1 MIPPK
6 ILLFFLPSIRN
17 RFAIFAVNLSFI
29 FLILHTAMANRI
41 NYQKLLD
48 KLIDNQIKDGVTPS
62 LLLHSCCAPCSSYV
76 LEYLSSFFHITLFFY
91 NPNIYPREEYDLR
104 ISEVKRLV
112 NELNTNHPI
121 KIIEGD
127 YIPDVF
133 YNATRGME
141 QSEERGERCHACYR
155 LRLAETAQLA
165 KKMGFDYFTTTLSIG
180 PKKDSNKI
188 NEIAEEIA
196 EIYETNHLPSDFK
209 RKKGYERSIVLSRD
223 LNLYRQNYC
232 GCIFSRKKNP

>member
-1 MIPPK
+1 MDRLLEK
-6 ILLFFLPSIRN
+6 I
-17 RFAIFAVNLSFI
+17 A
-29 FLILHTAMANRI
+29 
-41 NYQKLLD
+41 QEGK
-48 KLIDNQIKDGVTPS
+48 TPS

-91 NPNIYPREEYDLR
+91 NPNIYPQEEYDLR
-104 ISEVKRLV
+104 LSEVKRLV
-112 NELNTNHPI
+112 NEINTNHPI

-133 YNATRGME
+133 YKAVRGME
-141 QSEERGERCHACYR
+141 QEEECGERCHACYH
-155 LRLAETAQLA
+155 LRLEETARLA
-165 KKMGFDYFTTTLSIG
+165 QKLGFDYFTTTLSIG

-196 EIYETNHLPSDFK
+196 EIYETYHLPSDFK
-209 RKKGYERSIVLSRD
+209 RKKGYERSIVLSREH
-223 LNLYRQNYC
+223 NLYRQNYC

>member
-1 MIPPK
+1 
-6 ILLFFLPSIRN
+6 
-17 RFAIFAVNLSFI
+17 
-29 FLILHTAMANRI
+29 MANRI
-41 NYQKLLD
+41 NYQRLLD
-48 KLIDNQIKDGVTPS
+48 RLLEKIAQEVRTPS

-91 NPNIYPREEYDLR
+91 NPNIYPQEEYDLR
-104 ISEVKRLV
+104 LSEVKRLV
-112 NELNTNHPI
+112 NEINTNHPI

-133 YNATRGME
+133 YKAVRGME
-141 QSEERGERCHACYR
+141 QEEECGERCHACYR
-155 LRLAETAQLA
+155 LRLEETARLA
-165 KKMGFDYFTTTLSIG
+165 QKLGFDYFTTTLSIG

-196 EIYETNHLPSDFK
+196 EIYKTYHLPSDFK
-209 RKKGYERSIVLSRD
+209 RKKGYERSIVLSREH
-223 LNLYRQNYC
+223 NLYRQNYC

>member
-1 MIPPK
+1 
-6 ILLFFLPSIRN
+6 
-17 RFAIFAVNLSFI
+17 
-29 FLILHTAMANRI
+29 MANRI
-41 NYQKLLD
+41 NYQRLLD
-48 KLIDNQIKDGVTPS
+48 RLLEKLAQEGKTPS

-76 LEYLSSFFHITLFFY
+76 LEYLSNYFHITLFFY
-91 NPNIYPREEYDLR
+91 NPNIHPQEEYDLR
-104 ISEVKRLV
+104 LSEVKRLV

-133 YNATRGME
+133 YKAVRGME
-141 QSEERGERCHACYR
+141 QLEECGERCHACYR
-155 LRLAETAQLA
+155 LRLEETARLA
-165 KKMGFDYFTTTLSIG
+165 KKLDFDYFTTTLSIG

-188 NEIAEEIA
+188 NEIGEEIA
-196 EIYETNHLPSDFK
+196 EIYKTNHLPSDFK
-209 RKKGYERSIVLSRD
+209 RKKGYERSIVLSRE

>member
-1 MIPPK
+1 
-6 ILLFFLPSIRN
+6 
-17 RFAIFAVNLSFI
+17 
-29 FLILHTAMANRI
+29 MANRI
-41 NYQKLLD
+41 NYQRLLD
-48 KLIDNQIKDGVTPS
+48 RLLEKIAQEGKTPS

-91 NPNIYPREEYDLR
+91 NPNIYPQEEYDLR
-104 ISEVKRLV
+104 LSEVKRLV
-112 NELNTNHPI
+112 NEINTNHPI

-133 YNATRGME
+133 YKAVRGME
-141 QSEERGERCHACYR
+141 QEEECGERCHACYR
-155 LRLAETAQLA
+155 LRLEETARLA
-165 KKMGFDYFTTTLSIG
+165 QKLGFDYFTTTLSIG

-196 EIYETNHLPSDFK
+196 EIYKTYNLPSDFK
-209 RKKGYERSIVLSRD
+209 RKKGYERSIVLSREH
-223 LNLYRQNYC
+223 NLYRQNYC

>member
-1 MIPPK
+1 
-6 ILLFFLPSIRN
+6 
-17 RFAIFAVNLSFI
+17 
-29 FLILHTAMANRI
+29 MANRI
-41 NYQKLLD
+41 NYQRLLD
-48 KLIDNQIKDGVTPS
+48 RLLEKLAQEGKTPS

-76 LEYLSSFFHITLFFY
+76 LEYLSNYFHITLFFY
-91 NPNIYPREEYDLR
+91 NPNIHPQEEYDLR
-104 ISEVKRLV
+104 LSEVKRLV

-133 YNATRGME
+133 YKAVRGME
-141 QSEERGERCHACYR
+141 QSEECGKRCHTCYR
-155 LRLAETAQLA
+155 LRLEETARLA
-165 KKMGFDYFTTTLSIG
+165 KKLDFDYFTTTLSIG

-188 NEIAEEIA
+188 NEIGEEIA
-196 EIYETNHLPSDFK
+196 EIYKTNHLPSDFK
-209 RKKGYERSIVLSRD
+209 RKKGYERSIVLSRE

>member
-1 MIPPK
+1 
-6 ILLFFLPSIRN
+6 
-17 RFAIFAVNLSFI
+17 
-29 FLILHTAMANRI
+29 MANRI
-41 NYQKLLD
+41 NYQRLLD
-48 KLIDNQIKDGVTPS
+48 RLLEKLAQEGKTPS

-76 LEYLSSFFHITLFFY
+76 LEYLSNYFHITLFFY
-91 NPNIYPREEYDLR
+91 NPNIHPQEEYDLR
-104 ISEVKRLV
+104 LSEVKRLV

-133 YNATRGME
+133 YKAVRGME
-141 QSEERGERCHACYR
+141 QLEECGERCHTCYR
-155 LRLAETAQLA
+155 LRLEETARLA
-165 KKMGFDYFTTTLSIG
+165 KKLDFDYFTTTLSIG

-188 NEIAEEIA
+188 NEIGEEIA
-196 EIYETNHLPSDFK
+196 EIYKTNHLPSDFK
-209 RKKGYERSIVLSRD
+209 RKKGYERSIVLSRE

>member
-1 MIPPK
+1 
-6 ILLFFLPSIRN
+6 
-17 RFAIFAVNLSFI
+17 
-29 FLILHTAMANRI
+29 MANRI
-41 NYQKLLD
+41 NYQRLLD
-48 KLIDNQIKDGVTPS
+48 RLLEKIAQEGRTPS

-91 NPNIYPREEYDLR
+91 NPNIYPQEEYDLR
-104 ISEVKRLV
+104 LSEAKRLV
-112 NELNTNHPI
+112 NEINTNHPI

-133 YNATRGME
+133 YKAVRGME
-141 QSEERGERCHACYR
+141 QEEECGERCHACYR
-155 LRLAETAQLA
+155 LRLEETARLA
-165 KKMGFDYFTTTLSIG
+165 QKLGFDYFTTTLSIG

-196 EIYETNHLPSDFK
+196 EIYKTYHLPSDFK
-209 RKKGYERSIVLSRD
+209 RKKGYERSIVLSREH
-223 LNLYRQNYC
+223 NLYRQNYC

>member
-1 MIPPK
+1 
-6 ILLFFLPSIRN
+6 
-17 RFAIFAVNLSFI
+17 
-29 FLILHTAMANRI
+29 MANRI
-41 NYQKLLD
+41 NYQRLLD
-48 KLIDNQIKDGVTPS
+48 RLLEKIAQEGKTPS

-91 NPNIYPREEYDLR
+91 NPNIYPQEEYDLR
-104 ISEVKRLV
+104 LSEVKRLV
-112 NELNTNHPI
+112 NEINTNHPI

-133 YNATRGME
+133 YKAVRGME
-141 QSEERGERCHACYR
+141 QEEECGERCHACYR
-155 LRLAETAQLA
+155 LRLEETARLA
-165 KKMGFDYFTTTLSIG
+165 QKLGFDYFTTTLSIG

-196 EIYETNHLPSDFK
+196 EIYKTYHLPSDIK
-209 RKKGYERSIVLSRD
+209 RKKGYERSIVLSREH
-223 LNLYRQNYC
+223 NLYRQNYC

>member
-1 MIPPK
+1 
-6 ILLFFLPSIRN
+6 
-17 RFAIFAVNLSFI
+17 
-29 FLILHTAMANRI
+29 MANRI
-41 NYQKLLD
+41 NYQRLLD
-48 KLIDNQIKDGVTPS
+48 RLLEKIAQEGKTPS

-91 NPNIYPREEYDLR
+91 NPNIYPQEEYDLR
-104 ISEVKRLV
+104 LSEVKRLV
-112 NELNTNHPI
+112 NEINTNHPI

-133 YNATRGME
+133 YKAVRGME
-141 QSEERGERCHACYR
+141 QEEECGERCHACYH
-155 LRLAETAQLA
+155 LRLEETARLA
-165 KKMGFDYFTTTLSIG
+165 QKLGFDYFTTTLSIG

-196 EIYETNHLPSDFK
+196 EIYKTYHLPSDFK
-209 RKKGYERSIVLSRD
+209 RKKGYERSIVLSREH
-223 LNLYRQNYC
+223 NLYRQNYC

>member
-1 MIPPK
+1 
-6 ILLFFLPSIRN
+6 
-17 RFAIFAVNLSFI
+17 
-29 FLILHTAMANRI
+29 MANRI
-41 NYQKLLD
+41 NYHRLLD
-48 KLIDNQIKDGVTPS
+48 RLLEKLAQEGKTPS

-76 LEYLSSFFHITLFFY
+76 LEYLSNYFHITLFFY
-91 NPNIYPREEYDLR
+91 NPNIHPQEEYDLR
-104 ISEVKRLV
+104 LSEVKRLV

-133 YNATRGME
+133 YKAVRGME
-141 QSEERGERCHACYR
+141 QLEECGERCHTCYR
-155 LRLAETAQLA
+155 LRLEETARLA
-165 KKMGFDYFTTTLSIG
+165 KKLDFDYFTTTLSIG

-188 NEIAEEIA
+188 NEIGEEIA
-196 EIYETNHLPSDFK
+196 EIYKTNHLPSDFK
-209 RKKGYERSIVLSRD
+209 RKKGYERSIVLSRE

>member
-1 MIPPK
+1 
-6 ILLFFLPSIRN
+6 
-17 RFAIFAVNLSFI
+17 
-29 FLILHTAMANRI
+29 MANRI
-41 NYQKLLD
+41 NYQRLLD
-48 KLIDNQIKDGVTPS
+48 RLLEKIAQEGRTPS

-91 NPNIYPREEYDLR
+91 NPNIYPQEEYDLR
-104 ISEVKRLV
+104 LSEVKRLV
-112 NELNTNHPI
+112 NEINTNHPI

-133 YNATRGME
+133 YKAVRGME
-141 QSEERGERCHACYR
+141 QEEECGERCHACYH
-155 LRLAETAQLA
+155 LRLEETARLA
-165 KKMGFDYFTTTLSIG
+165 QKLGFDYFTTTLSIG

-196 EIYETNHLPSDFK
+196 EIYKTYHLPSDFK
-209 RKKGYERSIVLSRD
+209 RKKGYERSIVLSREH
-223 LNLYRQNYC
+223 NLYRQNYC